1 MEIEQLD
8 YCERATSYARR
19 VVAGE
24 IPAGSFVVMACQR
37 HLDDLDSNDF
47 IFDAK
52 AGNRI
57 CAFAEKLPHV
67 KGRWK
72 TKTIV
77 LEDWQCFILC
87 NIFGWIDVE
96 TGLRRFRKA
105 LVVIPRKNSKS
116 TLAAVIGLYLAVLDD
131 EPGAEVYSTATT
143 REQAKISWGIAKSM
157 VEKMGSFRQHF
168 DIQPLAH
175 SILVE
180 NTGSCFRPLSR
191 EADSLEGLNVHG
203 GIIDELHAHRTRDV
217 FDVVDEATGS
227 RRQPLLF
234 IISTEGEHSVGAF
247 AEQVAYGQNVLR
259 GNHVDQSYFCVYY
272 AIDKDDDWTNE
283 AAWYKA
289 NPNLGVSVFIEDM
302 RLRCKQALV
311 NSQSQSSFLMKRL
324 NVRVGAYSTYFNLMS
339 WHSLCKDEKIKMEDF
354 KGQPC
359 IITIDLAS
367 KRDLTTIV
375 IVFRRGSRFYVFA
388 RHYLPE
394 DAIDSSKPNYALYNG
409 WIAENR
415 ITITPGN
422 ITDYEFLEVD
432 LKELVSEYRPSRVGI
447 DPNYNAGQF
456 TTRMLSS
463 GVPMIDIPHTVAQ
476 FSEPMKELDAMIVA
490 GNIRH
495 DGDPV
500 LSWAI
505 GNVVSKEDAKGNV
518 YPKKL
523 SEIKKIDPAV
533 TLIANI
539 GQQMRLKPSSIY
551 ATSPSM

>member
-1 MEIEQLD
+1 MGTL
-8 YCERATSYARR
+8 S
-19 VVAGE
+19 
-24 IPAGSFVVMACQR
+24 
-37 HLDDLDSNDF
+37 
-47 IFDAK
+47 
-52 AGNRI
+52 
-57 CAFAEKLPHV
+57 
-67 KGRWK
+67 RW
-72 TKTIV
+72 
-77 LEDWQCFILC
+77 
-87 NIFGWIDVE
+87 
-96 TGLRRFRKA
+96 
-105 LVVIPRKNSKS
+105 
-116 TLAAVIGLYLAVLDD
+116 
-131 EPGAEVYSTATT
+131 
-143 REQAKISWGIAKSM
+143 
-157 VEKMGSFRQHF
+157 EKMGSFRQHF

-367 KRDLTTIV
+367 KRGPAP
-375 IVFRRGSRFYVFA
+375 RGSSAGVLLYAA

-394 DAIDSSKPNYALYNG
+394 LRIRPPSTRCKNGDGETDSNHLDTQLRVPSEFEKLVSKCVLRGELNHYALAVHLACFHWG
-409 WIAENR
+409 SCR
-415 ITITPGN
+415 IPPG
-422 ITDYEFLEVD
+422 
-432 LKELVSEYRPSRVGI
+432 
-447 DPNYNAGQF
+447 
-456 TTRMLSS
+456 
-463 GVPMIDIPHTVAQ
+463 
-476 FSEPMKELDAMIVA
+476 
-490 GNIRH
+490 
-495 DGDPV
+495 PV
-500 LSWAI
+500 LRHEGTSARLLP
-505 GNVVSKEDAKGNV
+505 V
-518 YPKKL
+518 YPCGGDRF
-523 SEIKKIDPAV
+523 S
-533 TLIANI
+533 
-539 GQQMRLKPSSIY
+539 GY
-551 ATSPSM
+551 

>member
-1 MEIEQLD
+1 
-8 YCERATSYARR
+8 
-19 VVAGE
+19 
-24 IPAGSFVVMACQR
+24 
-37 HLDDLDSNDF
+37 
-47 IFDAK
+47 
-52 AGNRI
+52 
-57 CAFAEKLPHV
+57 
-67 KGRWK
+67 
-72 TKTIV
+72 
-77 LEDWQCFILC
+77 
-87 NIFGWIDVE
+87 
-96 TGLRRFRKA
+96 
-105 LVVIPRKNSKS
+105 
-116 TLAAVIGLYLAVLDD
+116 
-131 EPGAEVYSTATT
+131 
-143 REQAKISWGIAKSM
+143 
-157 VEKMGSFRQHF
+157 MGSFRQHF

-367 KRDLTTIV
+367 KRDFATTRSVPQGFCFTFLRVTI
-375 IVFRRGSRFYVFA
+375 S
-388 RHYLPE
+388 PE
-394 DAIDSSKPNYALYNG
+394 RYDSFKPNYALQNWWCG
-409 WIAENR
+409 ENR
-415 ITITPGN
+415 ITITCTY
-422 ITDYEFLEVD
+422 TDFTSSQSD
-432 LKELVSEYRPSRVGI
+432 LKELVSNMRPPRRNLT
-447 DPNYNAGQF
+447 P
-456 TTRMLSS
+456 TTTLAAHLARFSL
-463 GVPMIDIPHTVAQ
+463 GFDDDIHT
-476 FSEPMKELDAMIVA
+476 F
-490 GNIRH
+490 G
-495 DGDPV
+495 
-500 LSWAI
+500 
-505 GNVVSKEDAKGNV
+505 
-518 YPKKL
+518 
-523 SEIKKIDPAV
+523 
-533 TLIANI
+533 
-539 GQQMRLKPSSIY
+539 PSFRSHEG
-551 ATSPSM
+551 T